1 MGEGARPLMS
11 PAWIAVAYPLP
22 GPPPATTVDGM
33 AELLSA
39 DGVANAI
46 GELADWTGDPS
57 AITRTAALPSFP
69 AAIDVVDQV
78 AVVAEEM
85 DHHPDMDIRWRNVT
99 FVCSTHSAGGVTE
112 KDIALAKRIDAIIA
126 EAQ

>member
-1 MGEGARPLMS
+1 
-11 PAWIAVAYPLP
+11 
-22 GPPPATTVDGM
+22 M

-46 GELADWTGDPS
+46 GELEDWTGDPS
-57 AITRTAALPSFP
+57 AITRTAAMPSFP

-99 FVCSTHSAGGVTE
+99 FICSTHSAGGVTD
-112 KDIALAKRIDAIIA
+112 KDIALARRIDAIVA
-126 EAQ
+126 GAQ